1 MRPLYLVPLAFLSL
15 SACVVHET
23 APQPTTTTIVTPA
36 PAPSDRAGTRPGD
49 SAHASVFAATGHDH
63 NAISRRDAAFKRIS
77 AEPTPLIVL

>member
-36 PAPSDRAGTRPGD
+36 PAPTATVLAPAPGD

-77 AEPTPLIVL
+77 AEPTH

>member
-36 PAPSDRAGTRPGD
+36 PAPT
-49 SAHASVFAATGHDH
+49 ATVL
-63 NAISRRDAAFKRIS
+63 APALVIV
-77 AEPTPLIVL
+77 PTPVYSPPPATIITR